1 MIWRFL
7 RIRAG
12 RETGAS
18 RSALVAVVGVSLLIG
33 ACARLSG
40 HLALPEMGV
49 QDPSFPLTLGAYT
62 EAATTGGNRVD
73 VLLNGEQIFPAQL
86 KAIRAARKTITYAQY
101 FLEDGSPGREVVD
114 ALSERCRAGV
124 HGHVLLDGIGS
135 LNMPPELRG
144 VLERSGCEVA
154 VFHPLSPFAI
164 DDLNNRNHRRILV
177 VDGRIG
183 FTGGSGASSKWMGDG
198 RRTGYWRQTD
208 VRIEGPVVSDLQ
220 AAFAES
226 WRQTTGRILGGEGY
240 FPREP
245 ERGRVVAQIVRS
257 SPRRGSSA
265 MYMMFLLAISSAHR
279 SIAITN
285 PYFVPDE
292 QITEAM
298 VRARE
303 RGVRVTL
310 LLPGDI
316 DHKIVKEASRAG
328 FSRLLDAGVAI
339 HEYQAGLLHAK
350 MMTVDGVWG
359 TIGSSNLDNRSLALN
374 DELNLV
380 VYNREMVAQLDRVFA
395 ADLTRSRP
403 ISSERWQSRGL
414 WERLIELLSTPAQTW
429 PVREQL

>member
-7 RIRAG
+7 GIRAG

-40 HLALPEMGV
+40 HLTLPEMGV

-265 MYMMFLLAISSAHR
+265 MYMMFLL
-279 SIAITN
+279 
-285 PYFVPDE
+285 
-292 QITEAM
+292 
-298 VRARE
+298 
-303 RGVRVTL
+303 
-310 LLPGDI
+310 
-316 DHKIVKEASRAG
+316 
-328 FSRLLDAGVAI
+328 
-339 HEYQAGLLHAK
+339 
-350 MMTVDGVWG
+350 
-359 TIGSSNLDNRSLALN
+359 
-374 DELNLV
+374 
-380 VYNREMVAQLDRVFA
+380 
-395 ADLTRSRP
+395 
-403 ISSERWQSRGL
+403 
-414 WERLIELLSTPAQTW
+414 
-429 PVREQL
+429 

>member
-12 RETGAS
+12 RKLGVS
-18 RSALVAVVGVSLLIG
+18 RSALVVAVGVSLLIG
-33 ACARLSG
+33 ACARLSSQ
-40 HLALPEMGV
+40 LALPEIGV

-62 EAATTGGNRVD
+62 HAATTGGNRVD

-86 KAIRAARKTITYAQY
+86 KAIRAARKTVTYAQY
-101 FLEDGSPGREVVD
+101 FFEDGSPGREVVE

-135 LNMPPELRG
+135 LNMPPELRSM
-144 VLERSGCEVA
+144 LERSGCEVA
-154 VFHPLSPFAI
+154 VYHPLSPFAV
-164 DDLNNRNHRRILV
+164 DDLNRRNHRRILV

-208 VRIEGPVVSDLQ
+208 VRIEGPVVGDLQ
-220 AAFAES
+220 SAFAES
-226 WRQTTGRILGGEGY
+226 WRQTTSRVLGGEGY

-245 ERGRVVAQIVRS
+245 QRGEVTAQIVRS
-257 SPRRGSSA
+257 SPRRGSSP
-265 MYMMFLLAISSAHR
+265 MYMMFLLAISSAR
-279 SIAITN
+279 QSIAVTN
-285 PYFVPDE
+285 PYFVPDG
-292 QITEAM
+292 QITEALI
-298 VRARE
+298 RARQ

-310 LLPGDI
+310 LLPGAI
-316 DHKIVKEASRAG
+316 DHKIVKEASEAG
-328 FSRLLDAGVAI
+328 FGRLLDAGVAI
-339 HEYQAGLLHAK
+339 YEYQAGLLHAK
-350 MMTVDGVWG
+350 MMTVDGAWG

-380 VYNREMVAQLDRVFA
+380 VYNREIVGHLDRVFA
-395 ADLTRSRP
+395 ADLAHSRP
-403 ISSERWQSRGL
+403 IDAERWQSRGV
-414 WERLIELLSTPAQTW
+414 WKRFMELLTTPAQTW